1 MAGDIGELLN
11 PACCVYL
18 KNKSQ
23 VFFRS
28 SFLLA
33 VALILI
39 CHPLLS
45 SAQILTHDAV
55 DLILPSDSVSIVVMT
70 VFFFCFFSG
79 GNRLVT
85 SARCKVVTFIMS
97 VAISAGLWQRAAIP
111 HNGSWILMSVQ
122 GW

>member
-23 VFFRS
+23 VFFRF

-39 CHPLLS
+39 RHPLLS

-70 VFFFCFFSG
+70 VFFFLFF
-79 GNRLVT
+79 
-85 SARCKVVTFIMS
+85 
-97 VAISAGLWQRAAIP
+97 
-111 HNGSWILMSVQ
+111 
-122 GW
+122 